1 MIVLLSAPTHQSTF
15 GLDNDSEITILSL
28 KRERDELRLQCV
40 KLHSELESMKKT
52 AECAINAISSKESK
66 ADENI
71 MEEKKKEEVEDSA
84 NGFFSISAL
93 LEDMTR
99 KMQIE
104 SEEIENEALLT
115 LEFLKNLYTHK
126 ENEKK
131 TILEQIDL
139 LSSDIKQMEDRVA
152 QYREKKN
159 RKLQKSP
166 TRTSP
171 SALGKRKAFDRTFS
185 EEETLVKKSKIFDSQ
200 FTSDL
205 ESAYFKTRTSSLN
218 PQNALRTFT
227 QHLTNVLPLFPSLF
241 FPPGSVF

>member
-1 MIVLLSAPTHQSTF
+1 MAGPITQ
-15 GLDNDSEITILSL
+15 GLDNDSEITIQSL
-28 KRERDELRLQCV
+28 KRERDDLRLQCV

-52 AECAINAISSKESK
+52 AECAINAISSKDPSK
-66 ADENI
+66 ADDNK
-71 MEEKKKEEVEDSA
+71 MEEKKKEEAEDSA

-159 RKLQKSP
+159 RN
-166 TRTSP
+166 
-171 SALGKRKAFDRTFS
+171 RKDK
-185 EEETLVKKSKIFDSQ
+185 EK
-200 FTSDL
+200 
-205 ESAYFKTRTSSLN
+205 
-218 PQNALRTFT
+218 
-227 QHLTNVLPLFPSLF
+227 
-241 FPPGSVF
+241 G

>member
-1 MIVLLSAPTHQSTF
+1 MIVLLSGPISH
-15 GLDNDSEITILSL
+15 GIDNDSEITILTL

-52 AECAINAISSKESK
+52 AECAIYAISNKDSRQE
-66 ADENI
+66 ETNNL
-71 MEEKKKEEVEDSA
+71 MEEKKKEEEETA

-115 LEFLKNLYTHK
+115 LEFLKNLYAQK
-126 ENEKK
+126 ENDKK

-139 LSSDIKQMEDRVA
+139 LSSDIKRMEDSVA

-166 TRTSP
+166 TKTSP
-171 SALGKRKAFDRTFS
+171 SALGKRKSFDRTFS

-200 FTSDL
+200 YSSDI
-205 ESAYFKTRTSSLN
+205 ATTYFKTRTSSNN
-218 PQNALRTFT
+218 PQSALATFT
-227 QHLTNVLPLFPSLF
+227 QHLSNVF
-241 FPPGSVF
+241 FQIYFFN